1 MSYVNASAGKASAPV
16 SYLFV
21 PGNRPE
27 RFDKALAAGADCVI
41 VDLEDAVPP
50 AEKALA
56 RAAVMAWLPSAAA
69 AGQSV
74 AVRINSGDSPWF
86 SDDLAL
92 CALPGV
98 AAVVLPKAADPGDIE
113 RVLSSGARSVLAL
126 IESAQGIAQ
135 ATMIAAMPGVDRLMF
150 GHIDFSVDLGIEG
163 DERELDFFRSQ
174 LVLASRLAG
183 IAAPVDGVTT
193 ALDDGELLQAETLR
207 GKRFGFGGKLCIHP
221 KQLAGVHAAYLP
233 TDADV
238 AWATRVL
245 DAAAAA
251 NGAAVAVDGKM
262 VDLPVMLKAERIL
275 QQATRQR

>member
-1 MSYVNASAGKASAPV
+1 MSFVNTSAGKAAAPV

-27 RFDKALAAGADCVI
+27 RFDKALASGADCVI

-56 RAAVMAWLPSAAA
+56 RAAVMGWLSADKP
-69 AGQSV
+69 V

-86 SDDLAL
+86 TDDLAL

-98 AAVVLPKAADPGDIE
+98 ATVVVPKAADPGDIE
-113 RVLSSGARSVLAL
+113 RVISSGAASVLAL

-135 ATMIAAMPGVDRLMF
+135 ATMIASMPGVERLMF

-163 DERELDFFRSQ
+163 DDRELDYFRSQ

-193 ALDDGELLQAETLR
+193 ALDDPALLSAEALR

-233 TDADV
+233 TDAEV

-251 NGAAVAVDGKM
+251 GGAAVAVDGKM
-262 VDLPVMLKAERIL
+262 VDLPVMIKAERIL

>member
-1 MSYVNASAGKASAPV
+1 MSFVNTSAGKAAAPV

-27 RFDKALAAGADCVI
+27 RFDKALASGADCVI

-56 RAAVMAWLPSAAA
+56 RAAVMGWLSADKP
-69 AGQSV
+69 V

-86 SDDLAL
+86 TDDLAL
-92 CALPGV
+92 CALLGV
-98 AAVVLPKAADPGDIE
+98 ATVVVPKAADPGDIE
-113 RVLSSGARSVLAL
+113 RVISSGAASVLAL

-135 ATMIAAMPGVDRLMF
+135 ATMIASMPGVERLMF

-163 DERELDFFRSQ
+163 DDRELDYFRSQ

-193 ALDDGELLQAETLR
+193 ALDDPALLSAEALR

-233 TDADV
+233 TDAEV

-251 NGAAVAVDGKM
+251 GGAAVAVDGKM
-262 VDLPVMLKAERIL
+262 VDLPVMIKAERIL